1 MALLLSRPRRTL
13 FALAVFSAMPLLVA
27 CPKKET
33 PVADAAPPP
42 PPEPE
47 ASTVVLTPL
56 EEDAGADADADA
68 DAAKKATGPFV
79 PTNVARLRQCCGQL
93 RTQAKAMGAS
103 PEAGFLISAAAQC
116 DGLAAQAG
124 PGANAPEL
132 GILKAA
138 LAGRNIPPVC
148 AGF

>member
-56 EEDAGADADADA
+56 EEDAGADADAA
-68 DAAKKATGPFV
+68 EAGKKFTGTGV
-79 PTNVARLRQCCGQL
+79 STNVSRLRQCCGQL

-103 PEAGFLISAAAQC
+103 PEAGFILGAAAQC

-132 GILKAA
+132 GILKTA
-138 LAGRNIPPVC
+138 LAGRNIPAIC

>member
-13 FALAVFSAMPLLVA
+13 FALAVFSCMPLLVA

-56 EEDAGADADADA
+56 EDDAGADADAA
-68 DAAKKATGPFV
+68 EAGKKFTGTGV
-79 PTNVARLRQCCGQL
+79 STNVARLRQCCGQL

-103 PEAGFLISAAAQC
+103 PEAGFLVGAAAQC
-116 DGLAAQAG
+116 DGLGAQAG

-132 GILKAA
+132 GILRTA
-138 LAGRNIPPVC
+138 LAGRNLPPIC

>member
-42 PPEPE
+42 PPSEPE

-68 DAAKKATGPFV
+68 AKKATGPGV

-103 PEAGFLISAAAQC
+103 PEAGFILGAAAQC

-124 PGANAPEL
+124 PGASAPEL
-132 GILKAA
+132 GILKTA
-138 LAGRNIPPVC
+138 LAGRNIPPIC

>member
-13 FALAVFSAMPLLVA
+13 FALAVFSCMPLLVA

-56 EEDAGADADADA
+56 EDDAGADADAA
-68 DAAKKATGPFV
+68 EAGKKFTGTGV
-79 PTNVARLRQCCGQL
+79 STNVPRLRPCCGQL

-103 PEAGFLISAAAQC
+103 PEAGFLGGAAAQC

-132 GILKAA
+132 GILKTA
-138 LAGRNIPPVC
+138 LAGRNLPPIC

>member
-1 MALLLSRPRRTL
+1 MALSVRRTV
-13 FALAVFSAMPLLVA
+13 FALAIFSALPLLVA

-33 PVADAAPPP
+33 PVPEAAPPP
-42 PPEPE
+42 PEVDSAPL
-47 ASTVVLTPL
+47 VLTTL
-56 EEDAGADADADA
+56 EEDAAADADADA
-68 DAAKKATGPFV
+68 DAGKKATGPGV

-93 RTQAKAMGAS
+93 RTQAKALGAS
-103 PEAGFLISAAAQC
+103 PEQGFLLGAAAQC

-132 GILKAA
+132 GILKTA